1 MPLKPEQ
8 NLPQFQ
14 HRHIPR
20 RFFAEVLKRNP
31 VNHANQE
38 IEAVHAALRVA
49 VLESARV
56 EPELRGGNLE
66 GEGAHETGN
75 EGRRP
80 HPIGI
85 TVADEGRLDVME
97 VNVQRHPVTPA
108 LVVWV
113 QIEDEPDSALSLV
126 IFVL

>member
-14 HRHIPR
+14 HRRIPR
-20 RFFAEVLKRNP
+20 RLFAEVLKGNP

-49 VLESARV
+49 VLESTRV

-66 GEGAHETGN
+66 REGAHETGN
-75 EGRRP
+75 KGRRP
-80 HPIGI
+80 HPIRI
-85 TVADEGRLDVME
+85 TVADERRLDVLN
-97 VNVQRHPVTPA
+97 VNVQRHPVTPT
-108 LVVWV
+108 LVVRV
-113 QIEDEPDSALSLV
+113 QIKNKTDSALSLV
-126 IFVL
+126 VFVL